1 MTVKFKFDYVLN
13 LHDKNIYIN
22 AIERD
27 GIDENTAYKHSLV
40 QINRSDIKSITKMSN
55 GLAFIN
61 KKTTSASFTTLEK
74 YDEVIDTIKRANL
87 ALNIMNKEKVYIFDD
102 FEVNS
107 DELNVVEGWEELK
120 SMYKE
125 EQNKLN
131 LNKTNGNKRK

>member
-74 YDEVIDTIKRANL
+74 YDEVIDTIKKANL

-102 FEVNS
+102 FEVDS
-107 DELNVVEGWEELK
+107 DELNVIEDWK
-120 SMYKE
+120 AMKE
-125 EQNKLN
+125 
-131 LNKTNGNKRK
+131 

>member
-27 GIDENTAYKHSLV
+27 GIDENTAYKYSLV

-55 GLAFIN
+55 GFAFIN
-61 KKTTSASFTTLEK
+61 KKTSSASFTTLEK
-74 YDEVIDTIKRANL
+74 YDEVIDTIKKANL
-87 ALNIMNKEKVYIFDD
+87 ALNIMNKEKIYIFDD
-102 FEVNS
+102 FVVDS
-107 DELNVVEGWEELK
+107 DELNVCEGWEELK

-125 EQNKLN
+125 KQE
-131 LNKTNGNKRK
+131 KTNGNKRK

>member
-13 LHDKNIYIN
+13 FHDKNIYIN

-74 YDEVIDTIKRANL
+74 YDEVIDTIKKANL

-102 FEVNS
+102 FEVDS
-107 DELNVVEGWEELK
+107 DELNVVEGWEK
-120 SMYKE
+120 MKE
-125 EQNKLN
+125 EQEKIKL
-131 LNKTNGNKRK
+131 KAKKSNGNKRK